1 MHTKRSSRMRWPA
14 AALTAIVLSAPAVA
28 LACEACRDAVAND
41 PVGTALSATTLLLLG
56 VPALLMGSIGG
67 WVGYVY
73 WRAARRAVA
82 ADEPAAQ
89 PSEIAS
95 QPV

>member
-1 MHTKRSSRMRWPA
+1 MHRRRFSQGRLV
-14 AALTAIVLSAPAVA
+14 AALASLALLAPSAV

-41 PVGTALSATTLLLLG
+41 PVGTALSATTLLLIG

-67 WVGYVY
+67 WIGYMH
-73 WRAARRAVA
+73 WRARRY
-82 ADEPAAQ
+82 DTEPAGNAGP
-89 PSEIAS
+89 PSEVAS